1 MKDYKKYMKELVKD
15 KEFLF
20 SSDSRK
26 NTVKVTHVATGD
38 IYSVHPADQA
48 VKPLKSWIA
57 KHKKLE
63 LCTS

>member
-1 MKDYKKYMKELVKD
+1 MKELARD
-15 KEFLF
+15 EEFTM

-26 NTVKVTHVATGD
+26 NTVKVTHVATGEM
-38 IYSVHPADQA
+38 YSVHPADQA
-48 VKPLKSWIA
+48 VKPLKSWVA